1 MTTRTWRHRLRRAWA
16 GEQGTVSVELAIA
29 VPVLLLML
37 LAIVQFAVWS
47 HATHIAQSAASH
59 GLAAA
64 RVDGGTSSA
73 GHDAT
78 NALLAQLGDGPLRDV
93 TVSVRR
99 GDVTARVRV
108 VGTAEPVIPF
118 LSLPVT
124 AEATGVVEKVPAP

>member
-1 MTTRTWRHRLRRAWA
+1 MTRLRAALA
-16 GEQGTVSVELAIA
+16 GDRGAISAQLAIA

-64 RVDGGTSSA
+64 RVDGGTTGA

-78 NALLAQLGDGPLRDV
+78 AALLAQLGDGPLRDA

-124 AEATGVVEKVPAP
+124 AEATGVIEKVPAP